1 MARYVWLENQWVPE
15 TVAKAKA
22 RHEPSGPAVVSDFD
36 APLLCHA
43 DGRYHSTRRTYDAA
57 VKAAGCEI
65 IGKTEARRM
74 AATQR
79 PAPALEPVGAT
90 LKRLLNGG

>member
-1 MARYVWLENQWVPE
+1 MRYVWDGERWVTP
-15 TVAKAKA
+15 AAAPA
-22 RHEPSGPAVVSDFD
+22 RADSVGIIRDF
-36 APLLCHA
+36 AEPLLCHA
-43 DGRYHSTRRTYDAA
+43 DGKMHSSRSTYD
-57 VKAAGCEI
+57 
-65 IGKTEARRM
+65 GKTEARRM

>member
-1 MARYVWLENQWVPE
+1 MRYVWDGERWVTP
-15 TVAKAKA
+15 AAAPA
-22 RHEPSGPAVVSDFD
+22 RADSVGIIRDF
-36 APLLCHA
+36 AEPLLCHA
-43 DGRYHSTRRTYDAA
+43 DGKMHSSRSTYDAA

>member
-1 MARYVWLENQWVPE
+1 MRYVWDGERWVTPAPAPARPE
-15 TVAKAKA
+15 SVGII
-22 RHEPSGPAVVSDFD
+22 RDFE

-43 DGRYHSTRRTYDAA
+43 DGKMHSSRSTYDAA
-57 VKAAGCEI
+57 VRAAGCEI

-74 AATQR
+74 AEAPR
-79 PAPALEPVGAT
+79 PRVGGMEPVSAT